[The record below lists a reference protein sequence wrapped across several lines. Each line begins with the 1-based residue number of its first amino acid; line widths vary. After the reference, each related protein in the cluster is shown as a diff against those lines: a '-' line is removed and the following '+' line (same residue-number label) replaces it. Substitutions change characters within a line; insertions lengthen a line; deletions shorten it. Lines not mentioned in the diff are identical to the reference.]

1 MVPVHRPAYLPGGQ
15 GVGRMEVTF
24 QVAPNRLAGGKAV
37 GNAKATFQVTPNR
50 LDELTHV
57 NMLNFTNNPF
67 MLNVVMLSVL
77 ALLYN
82 ISP

>member
-1 MVPVHRPAYLPGGQ
+1 
-15 GVGRMEVTF
+15 MEVTF

-37 GNAKATFQVTPNR
+37 GCAEATFQVAPNR

-67 MLNVVMLSVL
+67 MLNVFMLCVL
-77 ALLYN
+77 LPLYN
-82 ISP
+82 ISPS

>member
-1 MVPVHRPAYLPGGQ
+1 MVPVHRAAYLPGGQ

-24 QVAPNRLAGGKAV
+24 QVAPKRLAGGKAV
-37 GNAKATFQVTPNR
+37 GCMEATFLVAPNR

-67 MLNVVMLSVL
+67 MLNVFMLSVL
-77 ALLYN
+77 MPPYN
-82 ISP
+82 IGP